1 VLYEEDAADP
11 YGKRYVGW
19 VIWRTETASPGL
31 GQPPEIGIDAEI
43 EVPERKLALTWS
55 LRRNDDRTL
64 PASHVVE
71 IMFKLPTDFPSGS
84 VANVPG
90 VLMKPAEQTRGV
102 ALAGVAVK
110 VTGAYFMFGLSNNPP
125 DKQRNLELLNERG
138 WIDIP
143 MVYGNN
149 RRAILAVDKGA
160 AGARVFNEVLAAWG
174 QNQPVQPASPP
185 R

>member
-1 VLYEEDAADP
+1 MRGLLPTELTAVLAPSHGCSTPHLYIAFGVLSFDGIATWLTRPAIAGMP
-11 YGKRYVGW
+11 SIIRL
-19 VIWRTETASPGL
+19 WRA
-31 GQPPEIGIDAEI
+31 
-43 EVPERKLALTWS
+43 KL
-55 LRRNDDRTL
+55 
-64 PASHVVE
+64 
-71 IMFKLPTDFPSGS
+71 FKLPTDFPSGS

-102 ALAGVAVK
+102 ALKGVAVK